1 MSILEA
7 KEITTTFERGNV
19 VANDNVNLN
28 IEDGEFFVL
37 LGPSGCGKSTFLRS
51 VAGLEKPDSGEM
63 YLKGESILGKEPAER
78 DVAMMFQ
85 KVTLYPNMNVYDN
98 IAFPLKIKG
107 VDKDRIE
114 EQVNEVLEF
123 TQIPEKKYSNVKN
136 LSGGEAQRAMIARV
150 LVQDPQLFLLD
161 EPFSSLDHQLRVHM
175 RKEIL
180 KIHKKTGV
188 TILFV
193 THNQE
198 EAMRLGERIGI
209 MNNGRV
215 EQVGTPK
222 EILREPKNK
231 FVAQFIGHPQINFVE
246 GKINTKNDKIYLQI
260 EDKDYGPL
268 EKDEIKEIPESEEVT
283 LGIRPEKLKI
293 EKGKIEGE
301 NKFTSEIDLVEDT
314 GKDVYINFSFGDASL
329 QAEVPETEEWEMGE
343 EITFSFNKGDLRLFD
358 ESGARIK

>member
-7 KEITTTFERGNV
+7 KDITTTFEKGKV

-51 VAGLEKPDSGEM
+51 VAGLETPDSGVM
-63 YLKGESILGKEPAER
+63 KLKGEDILDKEPAER

-107 VDKDRIE
+107 VDKDTIE
-114 EQVNEVLEF
+114 KEVNKVLDF
-123 TQIPEKKYSNVKN
+123 TQIPEKKHSNVNN

-209 MNNGRV
+209 MNNGKV

-222 EILREPKNK
+222 EILKEPKNK
-231 FVAQFIGHPQINFVE
+231 FVAQFIGHPQINFIE
-246 GKINTKNDKIYLQI
+246 GEMNTKEDKMYLQI
-260 EDKDYGPL
+260 DSKNYGPL
-268 EKDEIKEIPESEEVT
+268 EKSEMKEIPESKEIT

-293 EKGKIEGE
+293 EKGKVEGE
-301 NKFTSEIDLVEDT
+301 NKFISEIDLVEDT
-314 GKDVYINFSFGDASL
+314 GTDVYINFNFGDASL

-343 EITFSFNKGDLRLFD
+343 EITFSFEKRDLILFD
-358 ESGARIK
+358 ESGDRIK